1 MDFYNFFA
9 LVNGQIADDYLLND
23 MVKIV
28 YKHGLRTTV
37 DSNQTVNAAIKLVVD
52 SNDADNCAVFFNGT
66 KLDGEMVIGSIPGI
80 NDRHTL
86 RVLRK
91 DPPSVLSEKNDP
103 PTQSLSRIFESL
115 NDTEK
120 NKLTETIDM
129 PDFRQRIMKKYPELM
144 NDCELVDVISDMLL
158 VVTIVMKGKTN
169 FVEKHP
175 LFQRVIYAIYELT
188 FKPEEVAR
196 IFSESP
202 MHLGQNSGAYSSADF
217 ARLLG
222 MQLPNPV
229 QTAPMNRPNQII
241 TNELFAS
248 AMQQALNNSAT
259 TPSTSSSS
267 VREPPP
273 LDLNALRQ
281 KYASELQQL
290 HDYGFV
296 DDDENIR
303 ALNATDGNFEAALEL
318 IIQARE

>member
-1 MDFYNFFA
+1 
-9 LVNGQIADDYLLND
+9 

-28 YKHGLRTTV
+28 YKHGPRTTV
-37 DSNQTVNAAIKLVVD
+37 DSSQTVNAAIKLVVD
-52 SNDADNCAVFFNGT
+52 SNDANNCAVFFNGT
-66 KLDGEMVIGSIPGI
+66 KLDGEMVIESIPGI
-80 NDRHTL
+80 NDHHTL

-91 DPPSVLSEKNDP
+91 DPPSVPTKKDDP
-103 PTQSLSRIFESL
+103 SIQSLSRIFESL
-115 NDTEK
+115 NETEK
-120 NKLTETIDM
+120 NKLTETVDM

-158 VVTIVMKGKTN
+158 VVTIVTKGKTK
-169 FVEKHP
+169 FVEEHP

-188 FKPEEVAR
+188 FKPDEVAR
-196 IFSESP
+196 IFSETPANLES
-202 MHLGQNSGAYSSADF
+202 NSGAYTSEF

-222 MQLPNPV
+222 MQVPNPV
-229 QTAPMNRPNQII
+229 RTAPVNRPNQII

-248 AMQQALNNSAT
+248 AMQQALNNTTT
-259 TPSTSSSS
+259 TPSTSSST

-273 LDLNALRQ
+273 LDLNALKQ

-296 DDDENIR
+296 DDDENVR